1 MMERVMRAAA
11 LVLVALAPIACAT
24 EGGLLQGGAD
34 LFDEEEQSK
43 AVAVA
48 PAPASAAAAQSA
60 SDAAQSESATTVQSA
75 SAPAVQSA
83 SAAELAALQ
92 SQAEDAYRARRFD
105 EAVIRYERLLALQPS
120 NAQAWLRLGNVHH
133 RRRDW
138 FKALT
143 AYRRAA
149 ARSHAGVDT
158 EPSLRAKAIYNVALI
173 NLELARQSLRSLE
186 RLGEG
191 AGAISDPSPLA
202 RETERT
208 QRRLDAFSSTEGAAR
223 GAGRP

>member
-48 PAPASAAAAQSA
+48 PAPSSVPAA
-60 SDAAQSESATTVQSA
+60 
-75 SAPAVQSA
+75 QSA

-105 EAVIRYERLLALQPS
+105 EAVIGYERLLALQPS

>member
-1 MMERVMRAAA
+1 MMERAMRAAA

-48 PAPASAAAAQSA
+48 PAAESAAAA
-60 SDAAQSESATTVQSA
+60 
-75 SAPAVQSA
+75 QSA

-92 SQAEDAYRARRFD
+92 SQAEEAYRTRRFD